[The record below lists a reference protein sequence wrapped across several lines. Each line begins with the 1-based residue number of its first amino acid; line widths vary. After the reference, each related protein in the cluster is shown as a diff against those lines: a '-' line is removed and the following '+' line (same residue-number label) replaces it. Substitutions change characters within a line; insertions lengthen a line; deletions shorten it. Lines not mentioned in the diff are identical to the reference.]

1 MRLPSHGTSRM
12 PNEYMRLLRK
22 SDPKSYD
29 KSKKQYEMDFDQ
41 AHGNYNEDNDMD
53 DNDMD
58 EFINDW
64 YGEDDAG
71 EDESFLRAEA
81 LQRIYE
87 GSKLSRLS
95 ASLLILNLQDRY
107 AWSNASVSALFK

>member
-1 MRLPSHGTSRM
+1 MSLPSHGTSRM

-29 KSKKQYEMDFDQ
+29 KLKKQYEMDFDK
-41 AHGNYNEDNDMD
+41 AHENYNDDNDMD
-53 DNDMD
+53 DNDME

-64 YGEDDAG
+64 YGGDDAG

-87 GSKLSRLS
+87 GSNLSRLS

>member
-29 KSKKQYEMDFDQ
+29 KLKKQYEMDFDQ

-71 EDESFLRAEA
+71 EDESFLELKHFNEFTKA
-81 LQRIYE
+81 Q
-87 GSKLSRLS
+87 
-95 ASLLILNLQDRY
+95 NCHD
-107 AWSNASVSALFK
+107 